1 MTVRCW
7 AVGPQGSNNGEFRM
21 AQMVPSSS
29 SGNVGG
35 GGGGGGSSLGGG
47 GFNSSI
53 DGPVPTGYAV
63 DYSIAQGLCVQ
74 NVQPHP

>member
-1 MTVRCW
+1 VTVRCW

-35 GGGGGGSSLGGG
+35 GGGGS
-47 GFNSSI
+47 FNSSI

-74 NVQPHP
+74 NVQPHPRNE